1 MTRASRRVAG
11 IILVVFPS
19 VIWGG
24 VTLLGMLIGEPSYME
39 NPLRQDLWR
48 AGHANA
54 GVLLILSLV
63 ALRYVDEARLGDGA
77 KNLVRWSIPSAAI
90 FLPIAYFLSMISP
103 DATEPSAIINLAYVG
118 AAALVVGLVT
128 LGFGLLR
135 HGAQPQR

>member
-48 AGHANA
+48 AGHAHA